1 MKNEATNTARSGRL
15 HWRGGRRNPRW
26 QPPFRR
32 DLLLHNTDGQPPE
45 EVDKLLAELG
55 ATNQVSRG
63 LLTADGAS
71 GVGLDAFNVR
81 LGWTP
86 SAIESFATL
95 AARMYPFATD
105 AFRDAGLRA
114 DPHTE
119 LLDTLNVPGRLAG
132 RDPVNQAAVL
142 DELTSFVEAG
152 MRGPLPGLM

>member
-1 MKNEATNTARSGRL
+1 LKNEATNTARSGRL
-15 HWRGGRRNPRW
+15 HWRGSRRNPRW
-26 QPPFRR
+26 LPPVSPGPAGAQHRR
-32 DLLLHNTDGQPPE
+32 AAAE
-45 EVDKLLAELG
+45 EVDKLLAELD